1 MKRFTIFVLYLS
13 FALLSACAAG
23 SNPPTSESGAET
35 AAPALL
41 VSGGEISK
49 SFTRADLEALPVT
62 EATFKEVP
70 YKGVAVT
77 ALIQAAGFDPAQVKA
92 IKAIAVD
99 GFTVNYDPN
108 QVLVEGVIVAYARTD
123 GNLAEEDGDFRMVL
137 PDAEGKLNP
146 RMLVELQVIQ

>member
-1 MKRFTIFVLYLS
+1 MKHLVVFMVCLS
-13 FALLSACAAG
+13 FALLSACTAESSTPTLEDG
-23 SNPPTSESGAET
+23 SET
-35 AAPALL
+35 TAPILL

-49 SFTRADLEALPVT
+49 SFTRADLETLPVT
-62 EATFKEVP
+62 EATFKDVP

-92 IKAIAVD
+92 IKAVAVD

-108 QVLVEGVIVAYARTD
+108 QVLVEGVIVAYARAD
-123 GNLAEEDGDFRMVL
+123 GDLAEEDGDFRMVL
-137 PDAEGKLNP
+137 PGAEGKLNP